1 MPNSFSLQDRV
12 ALITGASSGI
22 GAAAAI
28 VFAELGARIAIN
40 YKTNRA
46 GAEAA
51 RDEIRANGG
60 VAQMFQADLT
70 RSVEIESLIQKVTE
84 NLGPID
90 ILINNAGS
98 LVERLPVLAITE
110 ERWDAVLDLNLKSAV
125 LCTRAVVESMMQ
137 RKAGSIVN
145 IGSIAGRN
153 GGGPGA
159 GPYSAA
165 KGALMVWTRSL
176 AKELAPYSIRVNSVS
191 PGVIDTPFHAV
202 YSTKEMMDGFVKS
215 IPLGRIGTPR
225 ECANT
230 IAFLASDAASY
241 IVGATIDVN
250 GGQLML

>member
-12 ALITGASSGI
+12 VLITGASSGI

-137 RKAGSIVN
+137 RKLARSSTSDRSRAEMEVDPVRGLT
-145 IGSIAGRN
+145 
-153 GGGPGA
+153 P
-159 GPYSAA
+159 AA
-165 KGALMVWTRSL
+165 KGALGGLDKIACQGACTVFHPRQQCLTL
-176 AKELAPYSIRVNSVS
+176 A
-191 PGVIDTPFHAV
+191 
-202 YSTKEMMDGFVKS
+202 
-215 IPLGRIGTPR
+215 
-225 ECANT
+225 
-230 IAFLASDAASY
+230 
-241 IVGATIDVN
+241 
-250 GGQLML
+250 